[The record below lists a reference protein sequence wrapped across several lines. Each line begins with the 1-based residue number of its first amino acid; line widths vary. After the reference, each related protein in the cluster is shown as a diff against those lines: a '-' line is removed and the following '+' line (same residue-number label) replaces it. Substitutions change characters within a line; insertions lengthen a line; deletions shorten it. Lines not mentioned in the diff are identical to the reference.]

1 MRGGSR
7 QKDSGSRPKVRV
19 PWLAVIAT
27 VVLQQAVSFVWYAFL
42 FGEAWVAAH
51 NFPFDYRAAHE
62 GVMLA
67 PIVMAIGNAAG
78 AVLLAIILQLAYC
91 PFGYRMLPRGIA
103 WAAQL
108 WLCVALPIEATRT
121 LFAMRDPMILLID
134 GSQSLVSWLIAG
146 LVIGWAMQRRETR
159 GTAAAGMTV

>member
-1 MRGGSR
+1 M
-7 QKDSGSRPKVRV
+7 QKEKGSRPKVRV
-19 PWLAVIAT
+19 PWLAVIVT
-27 VVLQQAVSFVWYAFL
+27 IVLQQAVAFVWYAVL
-42 FGEAWVAAH
+42 FGDAWVAAQ

-67 PIVMAIGNAAG
+67 PAVMMIGNAAG
-78 AVLLAIILQLAYC
+78 AILLAIILQLAYC